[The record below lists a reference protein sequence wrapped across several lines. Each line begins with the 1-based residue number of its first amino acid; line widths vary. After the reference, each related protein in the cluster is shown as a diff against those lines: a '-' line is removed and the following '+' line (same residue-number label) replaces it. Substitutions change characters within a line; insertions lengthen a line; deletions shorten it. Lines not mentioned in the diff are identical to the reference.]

1 MKLRING
8 RERDVPLTS
17 GGDVEQLLRHLEIDP
32 TAVVV
37 ELNREIVTVEAF
49 AKVRLQEDDVVEL
62 IQFVGGG

>member
-17 GGDVEQLLRHLEIDP
+17 GGDVEQLLHHLEIDP

-37 ELNREIVTVEAF
+37 EVNREIVTVEEF
-49 AKVRLQEDDVVEL
+49 AKVCLQEDDVVEL